1 MEAPVNARIAGRCIF
16 RATTEMAL
24 HAAASDAMHRLLTE
38 AGVVLLEPVMQ
49 LEVVTPD
56 DFLGP
61 LQADLNARHAVIVNS
76 MRRGDLA
83 VLNAEV
89 ALSRMFGYSTQAR
102 SLSQGR
108 ATYSMRPLKYRE
120 APREVLDAMLG

>member
-1 MEAPVNARIAGRCIF
+1 MVLLEVEAREGE
-16 RATTEMAL
+16 TTEMAL